1 MTNNKIP
8 YVLGELIEDRAK
20 RNGDRIFLRFKD
32 QSYTYQE
39 MDRYANRCANAF
51 LQQGV
56 QKGDKISI
64 MLPNC
69 PEYISDFPPPEFP
82 DFSILSKGCVDN

>member
-1 MTNNKIP
+1 MSESKIP

-32 QSYTYQE
+32 RTYTYQE
-39 MDRYANRCANAF
+39 MNRYANRCANAF

-56 QKGDKISI
+56 TKG
-64 MLPNC
+64 
-69 PEYISDFPPPEFP
+69 
-82 DFSILSKGCVDN
+82 